1 MDFEADAKNLIGD
14 LSKEVLDKVAS
25 LGQQQIELQQELKEA
40 EDHAASIK
48 KKLFQLTSV
57 TIPEAMKEIGLK
69 SFEMETGE
77 TLSVEHV
84 IKASIANKNKEQA
97 FEWLRLHKFGDLIKN
112 QVVIQ
117 FDKGEDKAAMKLV
130 TYADKQGFS
139 SEVKESVHGNTLS
152 AFVKE
157 QMEAGN
163 KLPLD
168 ILGVFE
174 YDITKIKVPKTKK
187 K

>member
-1 MDFEADAKNLIGD
+1 MDFEKDAKNIIGD
-14 LSKEVLDKVAS
+14 LSKEALDKVAS

-40 EDHAASIK
+40 EDQAAEIK
-48 KKLFQLTSV
+48 KRLFQLTSV

-77 TLSVEHV
+77 TLTVEHV
-84 IKASIANKNKEQA
+84 IKASIANKNKDKA
-97 FEWLRLHKFGDLIKN
+97 FKWLRSNNFGDLIKN
-112 QVVIQ
+112 QVVVQ
-117 FDKGEDKAAMKLV
+117 FDKGQDKDAMKLV

-157 QMEAGN
+157 QLEAGN

-168 ILGVFE
+168 TLGVFE
-174 YDITKIKVPKTKK
+174 YDITKIKIPKTKK
-187 K
+187 